1 MRGDVT
7 VPSVCCKAASWAFPY
22 PVFGRF
28 AYSLSA
34 LCGHCFLVIMLIGF
48 GQCPPISD
56 SLCAN
61 SRTLDIG
68 KAQEAAL
75 QQTEGTV
82 GCGGERCLGLFWEW
96 VAWYDGGNEKRRA
109 AYVSGS
115 GEAGVV

>member
-1 MRGDVT
+1 MRGDGRVLAKGRLRLFHILCSDGSRT
-7 VPSVCCKAASWAFPY
+7 SCLLWSYIALEG
-22 PVFGRF
+22 FG
-28 AYSLSA
+28 
-34 LCGHCFLVIMLIGF
+34 CFLVSW
-48 GQCPPISD
+48 QCPSISD